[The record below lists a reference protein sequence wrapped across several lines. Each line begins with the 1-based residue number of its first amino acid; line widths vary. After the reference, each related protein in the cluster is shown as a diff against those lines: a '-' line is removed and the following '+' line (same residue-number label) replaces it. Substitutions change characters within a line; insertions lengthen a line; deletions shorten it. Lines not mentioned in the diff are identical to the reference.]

1 MDNNTKLKLIEEC
14 NNLTQYILNDSE
26 IFTYRSIQRLLIM
39 AEKDLNKEDIMVAES
54 LPKINAH

>member
-1 MDNNTKLKLIEEC
+1 MDNTTKLKLIQEC